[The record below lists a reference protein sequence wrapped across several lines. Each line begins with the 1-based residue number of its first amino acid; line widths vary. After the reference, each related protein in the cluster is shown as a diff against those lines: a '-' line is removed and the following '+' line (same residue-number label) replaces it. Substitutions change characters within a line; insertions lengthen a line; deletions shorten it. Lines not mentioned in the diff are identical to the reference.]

1 MKLRKHLIMAVTSVI
16 TFTSIG
22 SVGVFSEAYPD
33 SVYTITEDK
42 STAENLNSLLDFLT
56 RGGADENTDFDPD
69 MNQDGSIN
77 VYDYILMKR
86 QLLTENVQGEF
97 TDSAWKATNDNVKL
111 MGRNVILNDVTW
123 LVQSGSAAEFS
134 VTGKSAE
141 IVLKCN
147 HVSSNKDHR
156 TRYAI
161 YADDA
166 LLVDDTMNSKEEKIT
181 LFSEDS
187 SVTKNIRIILLSEA
201 MYGAVGVDSIN
212 VNSCAETPVK
222 PLPKKN
228 LSIEFIGDSI
238 TCAYGVEG
246 ASSSDAFKTT
256 TENFTKSYAYL
267 TAQKLN
273 ADYSAV
279 CYSGHGIVSGFSSGD
294 KNSDSLIPPV
304 YDINSKVS
312 PFNTDWD
319 FDSQKH
325 DVVVI
330 NLGTNDH
337 NYVTAD
343 IETRSEEFID
353 GYVNFLKTIREK
365 NPDAFIICTM
375 GTMGGEE
382 TCELVNEAVKLYA
395 DDTKDSRVTY
405 YKSALQNVN
414 DGLGSDWHP
423 SEVTQLKSAYVLA
436 DKICQVLGI
445 ESDQVGL
452 DMAADAVYDVDINTE
467 NGANAA
473 FYVGY
478 DKSFWINMVTGGT
491 LDNDIVAYL
500 SEIPLKKDGEY
511 RLEFDYTTTVD
522 RDITVSVEGN
532 NIYFSDTIK
541 SSAEKQHFIGT
552 FKASEDDSSANI
564 TFNIGG
570 IDSYNVTLSNI
581 SLIKTA

>member
-1 MKLRKHLIMAVTSVI
+1 MKLKKHILMAVSSVI

-22 SVGVFSEAYPD
+22 SLNVFSESFQD
-33 SVYTITEDK
+33 SVYISHDNK
-42 STAENLNSLLDFLT
+42 STVENLNSLLDFLT
-56 RGGADENTDFDPD
+56 YGTDNADTLD
-69 MNQDGSIN
+69 MNQDGYVN

-86 QLLTENVQGEF
+86 QIMSEDVQGEF
-97 TDSAWKATNDNVKL
+97 TDSVWKATDDNVKL
-111 MGRNVILNDVTW
+111 MGRNAILNDVTW

-147 HVSSNKDHR
+147 HISSNKDHR
-156 TRYAI
+156 PRYAV

-166 LLVDDTMNSKEEKIT
+166 LIIDDTMNNKEETIT
-181 LFSEDS
+181 LFTEDS
-187 SVTKNIRIILLSEA
+187 SVTKNIKVILLSEA
-201 MYGAVGVDSIN
+201 MYGAVGVASIN
-212 VNSCAETPVK
+212 VNSSSETPVK
-222 PLPKKN
+222 PLPQKDI
-228 LSIEFIGDSI
+228 SIEFIGDSI

-246 ASSSDAFKTT
+246 ASSSEAFKTT

-279 CYSGHGIVSGFSSGD
+279 CYSGHGVVSGFSSGD

-312 PFNTDWD
+312 PFNISWD
-319 FDSQKH
+319 FESQKH

-337 NYVTAD
+337 NYVKAD
-343 IETRSEEFID
+343 LDTRSKEFVD
-353 GYVNFLKTIREK
+353 GYADFLKTIREK
-365 NPDAFIICTM
+365 NPDAYIISTM

-382 TCELVNEAVKLYA
+382 TCELVEEAVKLYT
-395 DDTKDSRVTY
+395 DETKDSKITY

-423 SEVTQLKSAYVLA
+423 SETTQQKSAYVLA

-452 DMAADAVYDVDINTE
+452 DMAADAVYDVDINTDS
-467 NGANAA
+467 GANAA

-491 LDNDIVAYL
+491 QDDDITAYL
-500 SEIPLKKDGEY
+500 SEIQLKKDGEY
-511 RLEFDYTTTVD
+511 RLEFDCTTSVD
-522 RDITVSVEGN
+522 RNITLSVEGN
-532 NIYFSDTIK
+532 DIHFNDTIN
-541 SSAEKQHFIGT
+541 SVAEKQHFSKT
-552 FKASEDDSSANI
+552 FKVSEDDSNAKI
-564 TFNIGG
+564 KFNIGG

-581 SLIKTA
+581 RLIKTA